1 MMDDPYEADRTWYL
15 SRNEV
20 QEAPEVWYTTADKS
34 VQLYV
39 CMPVDIG
46 YCHFGMHQICTADGT
61 PSITCV
67 AWQANWPQPC
77 LMVTLLKPRTVP
89 KTNSVMN
96 QKLGHLRHLMAS
108 FVQHV
113 QSWTWAARLII
124 QVQSKFKTLTAS
136 SLL

>member
-61 PSITCV
+61 PDITYV

-77 LMVTLLKPRTVP
+77 LVKQPCLVANSYMKTRTVP

-96 QKLGHLRHLMAS
+96 
-108 FVQHV
+108 
-113 QSWTWAARLII
+113 
-124 QVQSKFKTLTAS
+124 
-136 SLL
+136 